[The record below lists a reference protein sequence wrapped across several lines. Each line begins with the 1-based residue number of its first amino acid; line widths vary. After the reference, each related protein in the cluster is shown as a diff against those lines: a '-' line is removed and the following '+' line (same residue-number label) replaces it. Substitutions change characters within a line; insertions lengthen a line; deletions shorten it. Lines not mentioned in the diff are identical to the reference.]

1 MDGKSASKQA
11 KRTLLASLCFDGEH
25 EVRTAQVARHSPL
38 ATCARND
45 IVLIKEESRYRAGQV
60 QLHCEV
66 DGAPSSLVTVFT
78 LIEHVPDAGYAV
90 WKVGDEGATTVP
102 TGRILEA
109 VVYAIWEDDVIRT
122 LLPMEY
128 R

>member
-1 MDGKSASKQA
+1 M
-11 KRTLLASLCFDGEH
+11 LE
-25 EVRTAQVARHSPL
+25 
-38 ATCARND
+38 ND

-66 DGAPSSLVTVFT
+66 DGAALSLVTVFT

-90 WKVGDEGATTVP
+90 WKVGDEGATPVP
-102 TGRILEA
+102 ARHILET
-109 VVYAIWEDDVIRT
+109 VVITPWEAGAHCT

-128 R
+128 S